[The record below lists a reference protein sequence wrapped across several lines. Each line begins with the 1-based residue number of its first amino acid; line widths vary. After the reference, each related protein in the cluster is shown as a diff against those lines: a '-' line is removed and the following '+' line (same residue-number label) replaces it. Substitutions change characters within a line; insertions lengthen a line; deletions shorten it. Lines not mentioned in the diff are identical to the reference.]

1 MELRIYGVTELWK
14 LRQDNETLATPDYK
28 TTSQRDNESGGSL
41 NYGITDLRNYGITE
55 ALPIQRVVRSLPIAN
70 SQRPTDLSIHYIT
83 KYYYITT
90 LQKDIYRQTHSYLA
104 KELINQHSFYKFC
117 IYTYY
122 MQTTILFQNSI
133 NLFPN

>member
-90 LQKDIYRQTHSYLA
+90 LQLQLQ
-104 KELINQHSFYKFC
+104 L
-117 IYTYY
+117 
-122 MQTTILFQNSI
+122 
-133 NLFPN
+133 

>member
-28 TTSQRDNESGGSL
+28 TTSQRDNESGGS
-41 NYGITDLRNYGITE
+41 RNYGITE
-55 ALPIQRVVRSLPIAN
+55 SRIYGIMEASPIQRVVRSQPIAN
-70 SQRPTDLSIHYIT
+70 SQRPTDLSIHSIQN
-83 KYYYITT
+83 ITT
-90 LQKDIYRQTHSYLA
+90 LQKDIYRQTHSYLV

-122 MQTTILFQNSI
+122 IQTTILFQNSI

>member
-90 LQKDIYRQTHSYLA
+90 LQKDIYRQTHSYLV

-122 MQTTILFQNSI
+122 IQTTILFQNSI